1 MYENGMENIEIFNA
15 LCELARKE
23 TTNFKAVYYFCSE
36 KLE

>member
-15 LCELARKE
+15 LCELAREE
-23 TTNFKAVYYFCSE
+23 TTNFKAVLYFCNE